1 MSQENSSNNK
11 FDSNPKLFIT
21 NLPPS
26 IEEEQ
31 LKDEM
36 ERLFEVYGRIV
47 HLNVKKNKNGVYSF
61 AFLEFEKSEDAQ
73 KAIEGMDQK
82 EIHGRPMKV

>member
-1 MSQENSSNNK
+1 M
-11 FDSNPKLFIT
+11 
-21 NLPPS
+21 
-26 IEEEQ
+26 
-31 LKDEM
+31 
-36 ERLFEVYGRIV
+36 